1 MANPNSA
8 NVITVVK
15 SPLDSPARDALVY
28 IISSASPGENKTDG
42 LVRGGW
48 DTPTRQG
55 CVRYFTFA
63 QKFFSNS
70 TEAAS
75 TGAAARR
82 RRTPAAVRT
91 ALASAAATGQ
101 IDLSAAPAVGSS
113 GNLSSATATGSR
125 ASVRNSYRPP
135 SKYARIGVSRD
146 SSDRIAFG

>member
-8 NVITVVK
+8 NVITAVK
-15 SPLDSPARDALVY
+15 SPLDSPARDTLVY

-63 QKFFSNS
+63 QNS
-70 TEAAS
+70 S
-75 TGAAARR
+75 RIRRKRFQPVPRR

-146 SSDRIAFG
+146 SSDRIAFGR